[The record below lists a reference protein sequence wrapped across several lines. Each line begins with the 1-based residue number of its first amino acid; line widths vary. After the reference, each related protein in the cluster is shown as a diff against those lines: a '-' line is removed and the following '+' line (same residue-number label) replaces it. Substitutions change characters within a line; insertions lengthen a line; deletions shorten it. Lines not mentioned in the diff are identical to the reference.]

1 LVEIQER
8 EELYPATKIRRRH
21 VCFQN
26 EKMKV
31 KLAAQVLSESVAKAL
46 LYMEKRFPNQFI
58 GASST
63 SIFCQ
68 TFNDCFDILN
78 SRRQCGKNVF
88 QKAITR
94 ENIVELQKKIF
105 DFIEYIKSLRIL
117 EGNTIKPILE
127 SSRKIGFLGI
137 IVGMQSVL
145 KISNYLFTNNLI
157 TYVLT
162 YKFSQDHLET
172 FFSSIRKMGGFC
184 NNPTCYQFKS
194 SYKKLIS
201 HVNDIN
207 VSNANCISQDDTSIL
222 QIKKQTEE
230 MDLQNLLNAA
240 CDHDY
245 DGMKGWFWNE
255 YRLDIVTY
263 ITGFIVKT

>member
-1 LVEIQER
+1 VRSLSGEARANILKELLITFHENGISDVRSITFDGAATNSAMVSYLGANIKRIDEDCFFEHPVTQEPVYVVPDACHALKLVRNTFAGCTIYDRENNVRWSHLLNLVEIQER
-8 EELYPATKIRRRH
+8 EELYLATKIRRRH

-94 ENIVELQKKIF
+94 ENIVELQKK
-105 DFIEYIKSLRIL
+105 YLIL
-117 EGNTIKPILE
+117 LSTLN
-127 SSRKIGFLGI
+127 
-137 IVGMQSVL
+137 
-145 KISNYLFTNNLI
+145 LFA
-157 TYVLT
+157 Y
-162 YKFSQDHLET
+162 
-172 FFSSIRKMGGFC
+172 
-184 NNPTCYQFKS
+184 
-194 SYKKLIS
+194 
-201 HVNDIN
+201 
-207 VSNANCISQDDTSIL
+207 
-222 QIKKQTEE
+222 
-230 MDLQNLLNAA
+230 
-240 CDHDY
+240 
-245 DGMKGWFWNE
+245 
-255 YRLDIVTY
+255 
-263 ITGFIVKT
+263 